1 MNEKLTKK
9 HGRLEINKLDWL
21 LAIISC
27 LVAIDSLWISLG
39 ISIANAGGSTPES
52 FLIFLRGISF
62 QWGASYSQANGIA
75 VCAGLLFYI
84 PLLVLVIGA
93 IVFVKKELKFRVPG
107 LVAQFVGFLGISVLC
122 CFVFEF
128 TSGSA
133 AGAVRPFWP
142 WSLLVLL
149 CITGLV
155 SLLSLYVTFRLSF
168 DVSLNRNDSDDE
180 IDDTYLDEYDDGYE
194 DYGEEKEEE
203 EVPAEEPVEEVAP
216 VEEAKKEEPVEEA
229 KEEEPVAE
237 AKEEVDEV
245 EEKPA
250 PEDAFE
256 EEAEQGDKF
265 SQLGPRRKR
274 IPFENKVKYAK
285 PETKARYKMI
295 VSALRLYQFNDRKSI
310 PCETFSYKKRKMVVL
325 TFAGK
330 TLKVFLRLD
339 PKQFA
344 ESPLPIV
351 DASEVVKYQDTPSL
365 LVVKSDLAAR
375 RVIKLAEQIVEEF
388 GIPSK

>member
-9 HGRLEINKLDWL
+9 RGRTDINKLDWL
-21 LAIISC
+21 LAIIC
-27 LVAIDSLWISLG
+27 CFVAIDALWLSLG
-39 ISIANAGGSTPES
+39 LSIANAGGSTPES

-84 PLLVLVIGA
+84 PLLILVVGA
-93 IVFVKKELKFRVPG
+93 IVFSKKELKFRIPG
-107 LVAQFVGFLGISVLC
+107 LAAQFVGFLGISVFC

-133 AGAVRPFWP
+133 AGTVRPFWP
-142 WSLLVLL
+142 WSLVVLL

-155 SLLSLYVTFRLSF
+155 SLLALYVTFRLSF
-168 DVSLNRNDSDDE
+168 DVSLNNDNEDE
-180 IDDTYLDEYDDGYE
+180 IDDSDLDNYE
-194 DYGEEKEEE
+194 DVVEEEEEKAEETPVEEEEETTPEELEEEIEEAQEEE
-203 EVPAEEPVEEVAP
+203 EVEEELKPEDEFEEEDTEEPSEEASEEAP
-216 VEEAKKEEPVEEA
+216 VEGGE
-229 KEEEPVAE
+229 
-237 AKEEVDEV
+237 
-245 EEKPA
+245 
-250 PEDAFE
+250 
-256 EEAEQGDKF
+256 GDKF
-265 SQLGPRRKR
+265 SELGPRRKR

-295 VSALRLYQFNDRKSI
+295 VAALRLYQFNDRKSI

-330 TLKVFLRLD
+330 TLKVYLRLD

-344 ESPLPIV
+344 DSPIPVV
-351 DASEVVKYQDTPSL
+351 DASEVVKYQDTPTL

-375 RVIKLAEQIVEEF
+375 RVIKLAEQVINEF